1 MDKNNVFPPNEATN
15 FSVRK
20 NNINHGANP
29 ELRSIS
35 KHKDS
40 LAKKKGFAPKVRQ
53 TLVGNEQKSEKNPK
67 INEEKELEQKV
78 EEAIEY
84 LESLL
89 RKYEENKNGE
99 KTTLILDE
107 IFDFISL
114 VETRF
119 DNERK
124 LANEKFSSISWK
136 IINDPKWKESKRE
149 LKNIIDFKE
158 FKKLSYV
165 LNTSCTIGRK
175 SKESYSYVELD
186 SGDTTVSRTHA
197 QLIRRDN
204 QWFFIDNNST
214 FGSFINDQRI
224 TGETEII
231 NGSVFR
237 LGKNTEIKF
246 IINDD
251 NTLSLGVRKIDTE
264 KKELPQPA

>member
-1 MDKNNVFPPNEATN
+1 MDKNNDFPPNGVTN
-15 FSVRK
+15 FSVIK
-20 NNINHGANP
+20 TNINHGTNP

-40 LAKKKGFAPKVRQ
+40 LAKRKGLAPKVRQ
-53 TLVGNEQKSEKNPK
+53 TLIGNERKSEKNPK
-67 INEEKELEQKV
+67 INEEKELAQKV

-89 RKYEENKNGE
+89 RKYKDNKNGE

-119 DNERK
+119 DSERK
-124 LANEKFSSISWK
+124 LANEKFSAISWK

-149 LKNIIDFKE
+149 LKNMIDSKKFKQ
-158 FKKLSYV
+158 LPYV

-175 SKESYSYVELD
+175 SEESYSYVELD
-186 SGDTTVSRTHA
+186 SGDTSVSRTHA
-197 QLIRRDN
+197 QLIRSDN
-204 QWFFIDNNST
+204 KWFFIDNHST

-224 TGETEII
+224 TEKTEIT
-231 NGSVFR
+231 NGSIFR
-237 LGKNTEIKF
+237 LGQNTEIKF

-251 NTLSLGVRKIDTE
+251 NTLSLGVRNIDTE
-264 KKELPQPA
+264 KKELLQPT